1 MASFSFNAANVAP
14 ATAFEPIPAGW
25 YVAQIS
31 DSAVNPAKSGKG
43 MRMSLTFDIIDGDF
57 KNRKI
62 FAGLNIQHENPE
74 TEAWAQKDLS
84 AICHSVGVI
93 DLKDTAQLHMKPL
106 MINVKVRPASG
117 GYEAS
122 NDIKGYKQ
130 ATAGSAPVGGP
141 AAAANSVTPPWQKK
155 AA

>member
-14 ATAFEPIPAGW
+14 ASAFEPIPAGW
-25 YVAQIS
+25 YIAQIT
-31 DSAVNPAKSGKG
+31 DSGVNPAKSGKG
-43 MRMSLTFDIIDGDF
+43 QRMSLTFDIIDGEF

-62 FAGLNIQHENPE
+62 FVGLNIQHENPD

-93 DLKDTAQLHMKPL
+93 ELKDTAQLHMKPM
-106 MINVKVRPASG
+106 MIKVSIREAKG
-117 GYEAS
+117 GYDAS
-122 NDIKGYKQ
+122 NDVKGYK
-130 ATAGSAPVGGP
+130 AAAGSAPTGGAP
-141 AAAANSVTPPWQKK
+141 SAANAATPPWQKK